1 MTAVKGP
8 AKPRTRRAEQA
19 ERTRRRILSA
29 AAELFLS
36 RGYAAATIEAIA
48 AQADVAVETV
58 YSRFGSKAG
67 LLNGILGPAITGTG
81 EHPSVLDRPELAEIR
96 TCPDQRR
103 QLQLLARFSRAI
115 LQRTDQLHRILDTA
129 AASDPSAAELR
140 RADRQNRY
148 QGQRTYID
156 ILLANGPLRDGL
168 TPAQAQATYAA
179 LASPDTYAF
188 LTSDRGWTPE
198 QYEHWLTDT
207 LTRLLL
213 PSA

>member
-19 ERTRRRILSA
+19 ERTRRRILA
-29 AAELFLS
+29 AASELFGS

-67 LLNGILGPAITGTG
+67 LLNAILGPAITGTG

-96 TCPDQRR
+96 ACPDQRR
-103 QLQLLARFSRAI
+103 QLQLMARFSRAI

-129 AASDPSAAELR
+129 ASSDPNAAELR
-140 RADRQNRY
+140 RADRENRY
-148 QGQRTYID
+148 QSQRTYID
-156 ILLANGPLRDGL
+156 ILLAKGPLRDGL
-168 TPAQAQATYAA
+168 TPEGAQTTYAT
-179 LASPDTYAF
+179 LASPETYAF
-188 LTSDRGWTPE
+188 LTGDRGWAPE
-198 QYEHWLTDT
+198 QYEHWLADS

-213 PSA
+213 P